1 MSNYKEEIRERAC
14 SSSDLKK
21 LKEFTPRH
29 IMRARVGINVRH
41 DETVK
46 KLNSKVK
53 GIRWRKDTNNL
64 SNK

>member
-46 KLNSKVK
+46 KLNSKVR
-53 GIRWRKDTNNL
+53 GIQR
-64 SNK
+64 